1 MPTILYGNMKGG
13 VGKTTNSVMTA
24 YQLAKLGYKT
34 LVCDLDPQANA
45 TQLLRR
51 TYGLQYRSDLQIDK
65 TMMVALMDENIKPA
79 IVNIMDNLY
88 LLPSSEDFKNYPD
101 FLEMKFMLDKEKIQA
116 GDSNTLQ
123 SEMSKVKEQRIAYF
137 AQQLAKVRDEYD
149 FIIIDVPPT
158 LSIFTDSAIY
168 ATDFVIIVLQTQQ
181 RSLDGAETFFEYLQ
195 QMYNDYI
202 NVDFDI
208 LGVLAVL
215 LKNNAGLTTWY
226 VAPMFYFM
234 GVIAIIIS
242 GIMLKKTK
250 LFAGETTPFIM
261 ELPQYHMPGVK
272 NILLSMWE
280 RVKGYIIKAGTII
293 FLSTIVIWFLMNF
306 GDAGEG
312 FGLLDSEAPDY
323 MEYSLMAGLGNLLAW
338 IFAPLGFANWQ
349 ATATAV
355 TGLVA
360 KENVVATVGII
371 TQLGDFGE
379 ADPQLWYGFAQMLGG
394 STAAIVAFCAFNLL
408 CAPCFA
414 AMGTIRQ
421 QQRSAKWF
429 WITIGYMCGFA
440 WCVGCMLYQFV
451 GLALGEVSFSI

>member
-51 TYGLQYRSDLQIDK
+51 TYGLQHGSDLQIDK

-79 IVNIMDNLY
+79 IVIIMDNLY

-101 FLEMKFMLDKEKIQA
+101 FLEMKFMLDKEKIQS

-195 QMYNDYI
+195 QMYNDYA

-215 LKNNAGLTTWY
+215 LKNNAGLDSQ
-226 VAPMFYFM
+226 
-234 GVIAIIIS
+234 I
-242 GIMLKKTK
+242 LKD
-250 LFAGETTPFIM
+250 AET
-261 ELPQYHMPGVK
+261 
-272 NILLSMWE
+272 
-280 RVKGYIIKAGTII
+280 
-293 FLSTIVIWFLMNF
+293 
-306 GDAGEG
+306 
-312 FGLLDSEAPDY
+312 
-323 MEYSLMAGLGNLLAW
+323 
-338 IFAPLGFANWQ
+338 
-349 ATATAV
+349 
-355 TGLVA
+355 
-360 KENVVATVGII
+360 
-371 TQLGDFGE
+371 DFGK
-379 ADPQLWYGFAQMLGG
+379 DMLFDQIIRHMERLKRYDRTGIAEKG
-394 STAAIVAFCAFNLL
+394 LTKYDMHDTRLHYIYNTLTKEIVSRLKDKGVEL
-408 CAPCFA
+408 
-414 AMGTIRQ
+414 
-421 QQRSAKWF
+421 K
-429 WITIGYMCGFA
+429 
-440 WCVGCMLYQFV
+440 
-451 GLALGEVSFSI
+451 

>member
-1 MPTILYGNMKGG
+1 MPAILYGNMKGG

-51 TYGLQYRSDLQIDK
+51 TYGLQHGSDLQIDK

-116 GDSNTLQ
+116 GDSTTLQ

-195 QMYNDYI
+195 QMYNDYANI
-202 NVDFDI
+202 DFDI

-215 LKNNAGLTTWY
+215 LKNNAGLDSQ
-226 VAPMFYFM
+226 
-234 GVIAIIIS
+234 I
-242 GIMLKKTK
+242 LKD
-250 LFAGETTPFIM
+250 AET
-261 ELPQYHMPGVK
+261 
-272 NILLSMWE
+272 
-280 RVKGYIIKAGTII
+280 
-293 FLSTIVIWFLMNF
+293 
-306 GDAGEG
+306 
-312 FGLLDSEAPDY
+312 
-323 MEYSLMAGLGNLLAW
+323 
-338 IFAPLGFANWQ
+338 
-349 ATATAV
+349 
-355 TGLVA
+355 
-360 KENVVATVGII
+360 
-371 TQLGDFGE
+371 DFGKDILFDQIIRHME
-379 ADPQLWYGFAQMLGG
+379 RLKRYDRTGIAEKGLTKYDMHDTRLHYIYNTL
-394 STAAIVAFCAFNLL
+394 TKEIVSRLKDKGVEL
-408 CAPCFA
+408 
-414 AMGTIRQ
+414 
-421 QQRSAKWF
+421 K
-429 WITIGYMCGFA
+429 
-440 WCVGCMLYQFV
+440 
-451 GLALGEVSFSI
+451 

>member
-1 MPTILYGNMKGG
+1 MKGG

-51 TYGLQYRSDLQIDK
+51 TYGLQHGSDLQIDK

-79 IVNIMDNLY
+79 IVNVMDNLY

-101 FLEMKFMLDKEKIQA
+101 FLEMKFMLDNEKIQA

-168 ATDFVIIVLQTQQ
+168 AADFVIIVLQTQQ

-195 QMYNDYI
+195 QMYNDYA

-215 LKNNAGLTTWY
+215 LKNNAGLDSQ
-226 VAPMFYFM
+226 
-234 GVIAIIIS
+234 I
-242 GIMLKKTK
+242 LKD
-250 LFAGETTPFIM
+250 AET
-261 ELPQYHMPGVK
+261 
-272 NILLSMWE
+272 
-280 RVKGYIIKAGTII
+280 
-293 FLSTIVIWFLMNF
+293 
-306 GDAGEG
+306 
-312 FGLLDSEAPDY
+312 
-323 MEYSLMAGLGNLLAW
+323 
-338 IFAPLGFANWQ
+338 
-349 ATATAV
+349 
-355 TGLVA
+355 
-360 KENVVATVGII
+360 
-371 TQLGDFGE
+371 DFGKN
-379 ADPQLWYGFAQMLGG
+379 MLFDQIIRHMERLKRYDRTGIAEKG
-394 STAAIVAFCAFNLL
+394 LTKYDMHDTRLHYIYNTLTKEIVSRLKDKGVEL
-408 CAPCFA
+408 
-414 AMGTIRQ
+414 
-421 QQRSAKWF
+421 K
-429 WITIGYMCGFA
+429 
-440 WCVGCMLYQFV
+440 
-451 GLALGEVSFSI
+451 

>member
-1 MPTILYGNMKGG
+1 MIMPAILYGNMKGG

-51 TYGLQYRSDLQIDK
+51 TYGLQHGSDLQIDK

-101 FLEMKFMLDKEKIQA
+101 FLEMKFLLDKEKIQA

-195 QMYNDYI
+195 QMYNDYA

-215 LKNNAGLTTWY
+215 LKNNAGLDSQ
-226 VAPMFYFM
+226 
-234 GVIAIIIS
+234 I
-242 GIMLKKTK
+242 LKD
-250 LFAGETTPFIM
+250 AET
-261 ELPQYHMPGVK
+261 
-272 NILLSMWE
+272 
-280 RVKGYIIKAGTII
+280 
-293 FLSTIVIWFLMNF
+293 
-306 GDAGEG
+306 
-312 FGLLDSEAPDY
+312 
-323 MEYSLMAGLGNLLAW
+323 
-338 IFAPLGFANWQ
+338 
-349 ATATAV
+349 
-355 TGLVA
+355 
-360 KENVVATVGII
+360 
-371 TQLGDFGE
+371 DFGK
-379 ADPQLWYGFAQMLGG
+379 DMLFDQIIRHMERLKRYDRTGIAEK
-394 STAAIVAFCAFNLL
+394 SLTKYDMHDTRLHYIYNTLTKEIVSRLKDKGVEL
-408 CAPCFA
+408 
-414 AMGTIRQ
+414 
-421 QQRSAKWF
+421 K
-429 WITIGYMCGFA
+429 
-440 WCVGCMLYQFV
+440 
-451 GLALGEVSFSI
+451 

>member
-1 MPTILYGNMKGG
+1 MKGG

-51 TYGLQYRSDLQIDK
+51 TYGLQHGSDLQIDK

-195 QMYNDYI
+195 QMYNDYA

-215 LKNNAGLTTWY
+215 LKNNAGLDSQ
-226 VAPMFYFM
+226 
-234 GVIAIIIS
+234 I
-242 GIMLKKTK
+242 LKD
-250 LFAGETTPFIM
+250 AET
-261 ELPQYHMPGVK
+261 
-272 NILLSMWE
+272 
-280 RVKGYIIKAGTII
+280 
-293 FLSTIVIWFLMNF
+293 
-306 GDAGEG
+306 
-312 FGLLDSEAPDY
+312 
-323 MEYSLMAGLGNLLAW
+323 
-338 IFAPLGFANWQ
+338 
-349 ATATAV
+349 
-355 TGLVA
+355 
-360 KENVVATVGII
+360 
-371 TQLGDFGE
+371 DFGK
-379 ADPQLWYGFAQMLGG
+379 DMLFDQIIRHMERLKRYDRTGIAEKG
-394 STAAIVAFCAFNLL
+394 LTKYDMHDTRLHYIYNTLTKEIVSRLKDKGVEL
-408 CAPCFA
+408 
-414 AMGTIRQ
+414 
-421 QQRSAKWF
+421 K
-429 WITIGYMCGFA
+429 
-440 WCVGCMLYQFV
+440 
-451 GLALGEVSFSI
+451 

>member
-1 MPTILYGNMKGG
+1 MPAILYGNMKGG

-51 TYGLQYRSDLQIDK
+51 TYGLQHGSDLQIDK

-101 FLEMKFMLDKEKIQA
+101 FLEMKFMLDNEKIQA
-116 GDSNTLQ
+116 GDSNMLQ

-195 QMYNDYI
+195 QMYNDYA

-215 LKNNAGLTTWY
+215 LKNNAGLDSQ
-226 VAPMFYFM
+226 
-234 GVIAIIIS
+234 I
-242 GIMLKKTK
+242 LKD
-250 LFAGETTPFIM
+250 AET
-261 ELPQYHMPGVK
+261 
-272 NILLSMWE
+272 
-280 RVKGYIIKAGTII
+280 
-293 FLSTIVIWFLMNF
+293 
-306 GDAGEG
+306 
-312 FGLLDSEAPDY
+312 
-323 MEYSLMAGLGNLLAW
+323 
-338 IFAPLGFANWQ
+338 
-349 ATATAV
+349 
-355 TGLVA
+355 
-360 KENVVATVGII
+360 
-371 TQLGDFGE
+371 DFGK
-379 ADPQLWYGFAQMLGG
+379 DMLFDQIIRHMERLKRYDRTGIAEKG
-394 STAAIVAFCAFNLL
+394 LTKYDMHDTRLHYIYNTLTKEIVSRLKDKGVEL
-408 CAPCFA
+408 
-414 AMGTIRQ
+414 
-421 QQRSAKWF
+421 K
-429 WITIGYMCGFA
+429 
-440 WCVGCMLYQFV
+440 
-451 GLALGEVSFSI
+451 

>member
-51 TYGLQYRSDLQIDK
+51 TYGLQHGSDLQIDK

-79 IVNIMDNLY
+79 IVNVMDNLY

-101 FLEMKFMLDKEKIQA
+101 FLEMKFMLDNEKIQA

-168 ATDFVIIVLQTQQ
+168 AADFVIIVLQTQQ

-195 QMYNDYI
+195 QMYNDYA
-202 NVDFDI
+202 NVNFDI

-215 LKNNAGLTTWY
+215 LKNNAGLDSQ
-226 VAPMFYFM
+226 
-234 GVIAIIIS
+234 I
-242 GIMLKKTK
+242 LKD
-250 LFAGETTPFIM
+250 AET
-261 ELPQYHMPGVK
+261 
-272 NILLSMWE
+272 
-280 RVKGYIIKAGTII
+280 
-293 FLSTIVIWFLMNF
+293 
-306 GDAGEG
+306 
-312 FGLLDSEAPDY
+312 
-323 MEYSLMAGLGNLLAW
+323 
-338 IFAPLGFANWQ
+338 
-349 ATATAV
+349 
-355 TGLVA
+355 
-360 KENVVATVGII
+360 
-371 TQLGDFGE
+371 DFGKN
-379 ADPQLWYGFAQMLGG
+379 MLFDQIIRHMERLKRYDRTGIAEKG
-394 STAAIVAFCAFNLL
+394 LTKYDMHDTRLHYIYNTLTKEIVSRLKDKGVEL
-408 CAPCFA
+408 
-414 AMGTIRQ
+414 
-421 QQRSAKWF
+421 K
-429 WITIGYMCGFA
+429 
-440 WCVGCMLYQFV
+440 
-451 GLALGEVSFSI
+451 

>member
-1 MPTILYGNMKGG
+1 MPAILYGNMKGG

-51 TYGLQYRSDLQIDK
+51 TYGLQHGSDLQIDK

-116 GDSNTLQ
+116 GDSTTLQ

-195 QMYNDYI
+195 QMYNNYANI
-202 NVDFDI
+202 DFDI

-215 LKNNAGLTTWY
+215 LKNNAGLDSQ
-226 VAPMFYFM
+226 
-234 GVIAIIIS
+234 I
-242 GIMLKKTK
+242 LKD
-250 LFAGETTPFIM
+250 AET
-261 ELPQYHMPGVK
+261 
-272 NILLSMWE
+272 
-280 RVKGYIIKAGTII
+280 
-293 FLSTIVIWFLMNF
+293 
-306 GDAGEG
+306 
-312 FGLLDSEAPDY
+312 
-323 MEYSLMAGLGNLLAW
+323 
-338 IFAPLGFANWQ
+338 
-349 ATATAV
+349 
-355 TGLVA
+355 
-360 KENVVATVGII
+360 
-371 TQLGDFGE
+371 DFGK
-379 ADPQLWYGFAQMLGG
+379 DMLFDQIIRHMERLKRYDRTGIAEKG
-394 STAAIVAFCAFNLL
+394 LTKYDMHDTRLHYIYNTLTKEIVSRLKDKGVEL
-408 CAPCFA
+408 
-414 AMGTIRQ
+414 
-421 QQRSAKWF
+421 K
-429 WITIGYMCGFA
+429 
-440 WCVGCMLYQFV
+440 
-451 GLALGEVSFSI
+451 

>member
-1 MPTILYGNMKGG
+1 MPAILYGNMKGG

-51 TYGLQYRSDLQIDK
+51 TYGLQHGSDLQIDK

-101 FLEMKFMLDKEKIQA
+101 FLEMKFMLDKKKIQT

-195 QMYNDYI
+195 QMYNDYA

-215 LKNNAGLTTWY
+215 LKNNAGLDSQ
-226 VAPMFYFM
+226 
-234 GVIAIIIS
+234 I
-242 GIMLKKTK
+242 LKD
-250 LFAGETTPFIM
+250 AET
-261 ELPQYHMPGVK
+261 
-272 NILLSMWE
+272 
-280 RVKGYIIKAGTII
+280 
-293 FLSTIVIWFLMNF
+293 
-306 GDAGEG
+306 
-312 FGLLDSEAPDY
+312 
-323 MEYSLMAGLGNLLAW
+323 
-338 IFAPLGFANWQ
+338 
-349 ATATAV
+349 
-355 TGLVA
+355 
-360 KENVVATVGII
+360 
-371 TQLGDFGE
+371 DFGNDVLFDQIIRHME
-379 ADPQLWYGFAQMLGG
+379 RLKRYDRTGIAEKDLTKYDMHDTRLHYIYN
-394 STAAIVAFCAFNLL
+394 TLTKEIVSRLKDKGVEL
-408 CAPCFA
+408 
-414 AMGTIRQ
+414 
-421 QQRSAKWF
+421 K
-429 WITIGYMCGFA
+429 
-440 WCVGCMLYQFV
+440 
-451 GLALGEVSFSI
+451 